1 MDFLGK
7 LAMNNPALAGK
18 AASMFASNPTAMQGL
33 AGLVKNQGMGAVKD
47 NPEALAALQNAATQG
62 MQGIA
67 GLAQNPALQ
76 GAAMDAL
83 KASGVLGPLANNPEA
98 LKALQGAAVSG
109 AAGLAGLAANP
120 AVRNAVMGA
129 PAAASPLAGALGS
142 LLGSPAPAA
151 ASPMLDKLGSFF
163 GSSAG
168 TGAPAEPAQPL
179 TPQQLQTVAV
189 MVASML
195 GSGQQGAGKR
205 RKTIR
210 KKKKLRRKTGR
221 VTRAA

>member
-18 AASMFASNPTAMQGL
+18 AASMFASNPAAMQGL

-67 GLAQNPALQ
+67 GLVQNPALQ

-83 KASGVLGPLANNPEA
+83 KTSGALGPLANNPEA

-120 AVRNAVMGA
+120 AVLNAVMGA
-129 PAAASPLAGALGS
+129 PAAASPLASKLGS
-142 LLGSPAPAA
+142 LFGSSAPAA
-151 ASPMLDKLGSFF
+151 ASPMASTLGSLF

-168 TGAPAEPAQPL
+168 TGLPAIDPPL
-179 TPQQLQTVAV
+179 TPQQTQAVVAL
-189 MVASML
+189 VASAL